1 MRPRF
6 SVTAKIAIGFGTLM
20 LLYLI
25 NIFFIYQTLRKNQE
39 DQRILLE
46 TQVPSLRHIEK
57 LQNQITQSRLLLKN
71 WVFVEK
77 ESITPDKLKLLEI
90 FDLEIPYLEKNIQKL
105 YDQWPS
111 TEQVLYQRAEELI
124 NDSLIVLG
132 KEILNI
138 LDKPEVYNDTQ
149 QLQAVQSLMDK
160 NGQLAWLTNK
170 IESKLAILINM
181 QQERLM
187 ASQNRMQTSI
197 EKTRSFLLTLTVI
210 LVLMAIFIA
219 VITIRVQIIPLNYI
233 KSVLKQLGKGVF
245 PNEKLKERNDELGE
259 IAAAVNSLVK
269 GLKEISTFS
278 IEIGKGNFNWPFQPL
293 SEEDILGNSLIKMR
307 EELRNAAIEEEK
319 RKKEDEQRNWATQ
332 GIAKFSEILRQNNN
346 DLDELSSNIISNLV
360 NYLGANQ
367 GGIFIKEEE
376 GDEIILRLSACYAYD
391 RKKFLEKT
399 FKPGEGLIGRC
410 YLERQT
416 IFLTEIPKDYI
427 KITSGMGEGTPTCL
441 LIVPLMHN
449 DIVYGVIELASFQVF
464 EPYQIEFVERIASS
478 IASTISIVQ
487 INIQTTRLLEQS
499 RRQAEEMLTQEAQL
513 KQTIEELKAAQDEA
527 ERRVNALQKEIKEL
541 KERLGRYEI

>member
-1 MRPRF
+1 MKLRF
-6 SVTAKIAIGFGTLM
+6 SITAKIAIGFGTLT
-20 LLYLI
+20 LLYVI
-25 NIFFIYQTLRKNQE
+25 NVFFIYQTLLKNQQDHVALTE
-39 DQRILLE
+39 QLI
-46 TQVPSLRHIEK
+46 PSLRQVEK
-57 LQNQITQSRLLLKN
+57 LQNYITQSRLLLKN
-71 WVFVEK
+71 WVYIEK
-77 ESITPDKLKLLEI
+77 DPITPDKLKLLEI
-90 FDLEIPYLEKNIQKL
+90 LDLEIPYLEKNIQKL
-105 YDQWPS
+105 YHQWPTS
-111 TEQVLYQRAEELI
+111 EQVIYQRTEELI
-124 NDSLIVLG
+124 NDSLIVLS
-132 KEILNI
+132 KEIINALNQQE
-138 LDKPEVYNDTQ
+138 LYNEDH
-149 QLQAVQSLMDK
+149 LQSLQPLMG
-160 NGQLAWLTNK
+160 NSGQLIWLANR
-170 IESKLAILINM
+170 IESKLSILLNM
-181 QQERLM
+181 QQERLLSTQNLM
-187 ASQNRMQTSI
+187 HASM
-197 EKTRSFLLTLTVI
+197 EKARAFLLTLSI
-210 LVLMAIFIA
+210 LLVLMAIIIA
-219 VITIRVQIIPLNYI
+219 FVTIRVQIIPLNFI
-233 KSVLKQLGKGVF
+233 KKVLKQLGKGVF

-259 IAAAVNSLVK
+259 IAAAVNTLVK

-319 RKKEDEQRNWATQ
+319 RKKEDQQRNWATQ

-376 GDEIILRLSACYAYD
+376 GGEVFLRLSACYAYD

-427 KITSGMGEGTPTCL
+427 KITSGMGEASPTCL
-441 LIVPLMHN
+441 LIVPLLHN
-449 DIVYGVIELASFQVF
+449 DIVYGVIELASFHAF

-487 INIQTTRLLEQS
+487 INVQTTKLLEQS
-499 RRQAEEMLTQEAQL
+499 RRQAEEMLAQEANL

-527 ERRVNALQKEIKEL
+527 ERREAALQKEIKVL
-541 KERLGRYEI
+541 KEKLARYEI

>member
-1 MRPRF
+1 MKLRF
-6 SVTAKIAIGFGTLM
+6 SITAKIAIGFGTLT
-20 LLYLI
+20 LLYVI
-25 NIFFIYQTLRKNQE
+25 NVFFIYQTLLKNQQDHVALTE
-39 DQRILLE
+39 QLI
-46 TQVPSLRHIEK
+46 PSLRQVEK
-57 LQNQITQSRLLLKN
+57 LQNYITQSRLLLKN
-71 WVFVEK
+71 WVYIEK
-77 ESITPDKLKLLEI
+77 DPITPDKLKLLEI
-90 FDLEIPYLEKNIQKL
+90 LDLEIPYLEKNIQKL
-105 YDQWPS
+105 YHQWPTS
-111 TEQVLYQRAEELI
+111 EQVIYQRTEELI
-124 NDSLIVLG
+124 NDSLIVLS
-132 KEILNI
+132 KEIINALNQQE
-138 LDKPEVYNDTQ
+138 LYNED
-149 QLQAVQSLMDK
+149 QLQSLQPLMG
-160 NGQLAWLTNK
+160 NSGQLIWLANR
-170 IESKLAILINM
+170 IESKLSILLNM
-181 QQERLM
+181 QQERLLSTQNLM
-187 ASQNRMQTSI
+187 HASM
-197 EKTRSFLLTLTVI
+197 EKARAFLLTLSI
-210 LVLMAIFIA
+210 LLVLMAIIIA
-219 VITIRVQIIPLNYI
+219 FVTIRIQIIPLNFI
-233 KSVLKQLGKGVF
+233 KKVLKQLGKGVF

-259 IAAAVNSLVK
+259 IAAAVNTLVK

-319 RKKEDEQRNWATQ
+319 RKKEDQQRNWATQ

-376 GDEIILRLSACYAYD
+376 GGEVFLRLSACYAYD

-427 KITSGMGEGTPTCL
+427 KITSGMGEASPTCL
-441 LIVPLMHN
+441 LIVPLLHN
-449 DIVYGVIELASFQVF
+449 DIVYGVIELASFHAF

-487 INIQTTRLLEQS
+487 INVQTTKLLEQS
-499 RRQAEEMLTQEAQL
+499 RRQAEEMLAQEANL

-527 ERRVNALQKEIKEL
+527 ERREAALQKEIKVL
-541 KERLGRYEI
+541 KEKLARYEV

>member
-1 MRPRF
+1 MKTRF
-6 SVTAKIAIGFGTLM
+6 SVTAKIAIGFGALTLI
-20 LLYLI
+20 YVI
-25 NIFFIYQTLRKNQE
+25 NTFFTYQTLQQYQQ
-39 DQRILLE
+39 DYTTLLE
-46 TQVPSLRHIEK
+46 VQLPSLRQVEK
-57 LQNQITQSRLLLKN
+57 LQTYITQNRLLLKN
-71 WVFVEK
+71 WVYVEK
-77 ESITPDKLKLLEI
+77 NPITPDKLKLLEI
-90 FDLEIPYLEKNIQKL
+90 LELEIPYLEKNIQKL
-105 YDQWPS
+105 YQHWPES
-111 TEQVLYQRAEELI
+111 ERLIYQRAEELI
-124 NDSLIVLG
+124 NDSLVVTC
-132 KEILNI
+132 KEIINI
-138 LDKPEVYNDTQ
+138 LDKPEGYNDAQ
-149 QLQAVQSLMDK
+149 QLQAIQAMIGES
-160 NGQLAWLTNK
+160 GQLMGLANR
-170 IESKLAILINM
+170 IESKLAILLNM
-181 QQERLM
+181 QQERLLTTQ
-187 ASQNRMQTSI
+187 SYMQTSM
-197 EKTRSFLLTLTVI
+197 EKTRAFLFTLSVL
-210 LVLMAIFIA
+210 LVLLAIFIA
-219 VITIRVQIIPLNYI
+219 VVTIRVQVVPLNII
-233 KSVLKQLGKGVF
+233 KKVLKQLGKGVF
-245 PNEKLKERNDELGE
+245 PTEKLKERNDELGE

-269 GLKEISTFS
+269 GLKDISTFS
-278 IEIGKGNFNWPFQPL
+278 IEIGKGNFNSPFQPL

-376 GDEIILRLSACYAYD
+376 GEEVTLRLLACYAYD

-499 RRQAEEMLTQEAQL
+499 RRQAEEMLTQEAML
-513 KQTIEELKAAQDEA
+513 RQTIEELKASQDEA
-527 ERRVNALQKEIKEL
+527 ERREAALQKEIKAL
-541 KERLGRYEI
+541 KEKLAKYEI

>member
-1 MRPRF
+1 MKLRF
-6 SVTAKIAIGFGTLM
+6 SITAKIAIGFGTLT
-20 LLYLI
+20 LLYVI
-25 NIFFIYQTLRKNQE
+25 NVFFIYQTLLKNQQDHVALTE
-39 DQRILLE
+39 QLI
-46 TQVPSLRHIEK
+46 PSLRQVEK
-57 LQNQITQSRLLLKN
+57 LQNYITQSRLLLKN
-71 WVFVEK
+71 WVYIEK
-77 ESITPDKLKLLEI
+77 DPITPDKLKLLEI
-90 FDLEIPYLEKNIQKL
+90 LDLEIPYLEKNIQKL
-105 YDQWPS
+105 YHQWPTS
-111 TEQVLYQRAEELI
+111 EQVIYQRTEELI
-124 NDSLIVLG
+124 NDSLIVLS
-132 KEILNI
+132 KEIINALNQQE
-138 LDKPEVYNDTQ
+138 LYNED
-149 QLQAVQSLMDK
+149 QLQSLQPLMG
-160 NGQLAWLTNK
+160 NSGQLIWLANR
-170 IESKLAILINM
+170 IESKLSILLNM
-181 QQERLM
+181 QQERLLSTQNLM
-187 ASQNRMQTSI
+187 HASM
-197 EKTRSFLLTLTVI
+197 EKARAFLLALSI
-210 LVLMAIFIA
+210 LLVLMAIIIA
-219 VITIRVQIIPLNYI
+219 FVTIRVQIIPLNFI
-233 KSVLKQLGKGVF
+233 KKVLKQLGKGVF

-259 IAAAVNSLVK
+259 IAAAVNTLVK

-319 RKKEDEQRNWATQ
+319 RKKEDQQRNWATQ

-376 GDEIILRLSACYAYD
+376 GGEVFLRLSACYAYD

-427 KITSGMGEGTPTCL
+427 KITSGMGEASPTCL
-441 LIVPLMHN
+441 LIVPLLHN
-449 DIVYGVIELASFQVF
+449 DIVYGVIELASFHAF

-487 INIQTTRLLEQS
+487 INVQTTKLLEQS
-499 RRQAEEMLTQEAQL
+499 RRQAEEMLAQEANL

-527 ERRVNALQKEIKEL
+527 ERREAALQKEIKVL
-541 KERLGRYEI
+541 KEKLARYEI

>member
-1 MRPRF
+1 
-6 SVTAKIAIGFGTLM
+6 
-20 LLYLI
+20 
-25 NIFFIYQTLRKNQE
+25 
-39 DQRILLE
+39 
-46 TQVPSLRHIEK
+46 
-57 LQNQITQSRLLLKN
+57 
-71 WVFVEK
+71 
-77 ESITPDKLKLLEI
+77 
-90 FDLEIPYLEKNIQKL
+90 
-105 YDQWPS
+105 
-111 TEQVLYQRAEELI
+111 
-124 NDSLIVLG
+124 
-132 KEILNI
+132 
-138 LDKPEVYNDTQ
+138 
-149 QLQAVQSLMDK
+149 
-160 NGQLAWLTNK
+160 
-170 IESKLAILINM
+170 
-181 QQERLM
+181 
-187 ASQNRMQTSI
+187 
-197 EKTRSFLLTLTVI
+197 
-210 LVLMAIFIA
+210 
-219 VITIRVQIIPLNYI
+219 
-233 KSVLKQLGKGVF
+233 VLKQLGKGVF